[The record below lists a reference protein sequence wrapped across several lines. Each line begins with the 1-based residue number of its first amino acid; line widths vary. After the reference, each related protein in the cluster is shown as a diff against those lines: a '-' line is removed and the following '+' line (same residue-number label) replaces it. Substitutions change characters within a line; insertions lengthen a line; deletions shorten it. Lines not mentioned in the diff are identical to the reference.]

1 LPISQ
6 RVEPVSAG
14 QWGQSESYSSQAEW
28 LDARNVNLSTQH
40 AISDEAF
47 HRFPETLHRRM
58 STHSASKAAI
68 FQAEGDLPRTCCERF
83 AETALEYRTNAPFAI
98 NVPLT
103 PPCRGSIQCS
113 TPFGMIP
120 FSKTHRLI
128 LIHIVEIAVWA
139 LVFWLQNCLPN
150 AESAFYFS
158 GVTYATLG
166 YGDLLLPKEWRL
178 FGPLEA
184 LTGNLMVGLSIA
196 FFFVVVSKKML
207 QRMDEGSR
215 T

>member
-1 LPISQ
+1 MIAKLLIASCL
-6 RVEPVSAG
+6 VAITVAIHAG
-14 QWGQSESYSSQAEW
+14 GLGMALSHALGST
-28 LDARNVNLSTQH
+28 AR
-40 AISDEAF
+40 
-47 HRFPETLHRRM
+47 PET
-58 STHSASKAAI
+58 
-68 FQAEGDLPRTCCERF
+68 RF
-83 AETALEYRTNAPFAI
+83 WPITWLLVRIAWLLLLFH
-98 NVPLT
+98 L
-103 PPCRGSIQCS
+103 
-113 TPFGMIP
+113 
-120 FSKTHRLI
+120 L
-128 LIHIVEIAVWA
+128 EIAVWA
-139 LVFWLQNCLPN
+139 LFFSWEKCLPN
-150 AESAFYFS
+150 LESSFYFS